1 MVQSWKGCV
10 PKGTGGSNPPLSVFQ
25 DSFDES
31 RCYARSHYPTP
42 SGSEESSG
50 RQLISVPQFTWALQ
64 RGLFFISK
72 GLATFFRLEWCRGIL
87 PTVVSVSPNIALLG
101 FCSLQYLLTVL
112 SLFFTCQCVKHC
124 HASYSTPQCLWNSYS
139 SLLRMTYPS
148 TSFIFRQTYTRTY
161 PGNRLP

>member
-10 PKGTGGSNPPLSVFQ
+10 PKGTGGSNPPLSVIFRTLLMSPGAMQ
-25 DSFDES
+25 EVIIQPRQVRKKAAADSWFL
-31 RCYARSHYPTP
+31 CRSLP
-42 SGSEESSG
+42 
-50 RQLISVPQFTWALQ
+50 
-64 RGLFFISK
+64 GLFK
-72 GLATFFRLEWCRGIL
+72 GVFFYFKRTGYFFQVG
-87 PTVVSVSPNIALLG
+87 VVQRDFTYRCHGKPQYCSTG
-101 FCSLQYLLTVL
+101 FCSLQHLHTVL

-124 HASYSTPQCLWNSYS
+124 RAFYSTPQCLWNSYS

>member
-64 RGLFFISK
+64 RGLFLFQK
-72 GLATFFRLEWCRGIL
+72 AGYFFQVG
-87 PTVVSVSPNIALLG
+87 VVQRDFTYRCHGKPQYCSTG
-101 FCSLQYLLTVL
+101 FCSLQHLHTVL

-124 HASYSTPQCLWNSYS
+124 WTFYSTPQCLWNSYS

>member
-1 MVQSWKGCV
+1 MLCKKSL
-10 PKGTGGSNPPLSVFQ
+10 SNPVRFGRKQRQIVDFCAVVYL
-25 DSFDES
+25 
-31 RCYARSHYPTP
+31 
-42 SGSEESSG
+42 GSSKGS
-50 RQLISVPQFTWALQ
+50 
-64 RGLFFISK
+64 FFISK

-87 PTVVSVSPNIALLG
+87 PTVVSVSPNTALLG

-148 TSFIFRQTYTRTY
+148 TSVIFRQTYTRTY